1 PFRSILRFH
10 LQRDIWRLGWST
22 MKLLAFSLALAIF
35 AGSWALVIRE
45 APDPEIDSKLA
56 KVIHEWEEFLDDISN
71 ATEKK
76 WEHFKH
82 SETGKALLEL
92 LDDEDEAHPE
102 GKGTASSKEDEDIVE
117 KIIDVLGDVADAAE
131 HTLEEIG
138 KQVLP
143 VIKSFVKAVETAV
156 GKHLDPVIEKVEP
169 HLDQLLHNL
178 VKKVHELD
186 HKLEELLPQQLEVL
200 DKHASPYIQ
209 KLAELDSKKEAAT
222 K

>member
-1 PFRSILRFH
+1 MGLHFTAFQWNPPINTGPINGLYVALWPEDDHPCGQMQQLPQFSQDSEMLRMD
-10 LQRDIWRLGWST
+10 LCIERKGLPSAT
-22 MKLLAFSLALAIF
+22 LVSL
-35 AGSWALVIRE
+35 
-45 APDPEIDSKLA
+45 PSK
-56 KVIHEWEEFLDDISN
+56 VHCFLTQLSCF
-71 ATEKK
+71 T
-76 WEHFKH
+76 FQ
-82 SETGKALLEL
+82 TEL